1 MDKLK
6 IAEWGEKLKTGGA
19 QMSRMVSEKFKDI
32 LQAPTLESK
41 MVDEATLETLEEP
54 NWGMNMRI
62 CAQINS
68 QEFNAAEIVRAIK
81 RKISGNNKSPVSQRL
96 SLELLEACAMNCE
109 RIFSEVASEGVLD
122 EMVWL
127 VKNGEADSENRSRAF
142 QLIRAWGR
150 SKDLAYLPVFKQTY
164 MSLEGENGLNARNE
178 ENPVAGQSSLE
189 SLMQRPV
196 PVPPPGSYPVPPNQ
210 EQARGDHDGGLLD
223 YNFGN
228 LSIKDKKEQ
237 IEITRNSLELLSS
250 MLNTDGKPNHTED
263 ELTVSLME
271 KCKQSQPLIQMIIE
285 STTDDESVLFE
296 ALHLNDEL
304 QRVLS
309 IYDETKKKALS
320 VVDQESS
327 GSKDAGGPKPTEE
340 HLVKQKDEHPE
351 SPGSSNKTG
360 KEDKQRLFCYKPNS
374 KISPFF
380 SSTAPL
386 NTTVLRVSDEPNRR
400 AILLSPLTL
409 YPRLAVRSH
418 LALPN
423 WFTLKMDD
431 SLYDEF
437 GNYIGPEIESDRE
450 SDDEIEDEE
459 FQDKQPEEDG
469 SDGERGPG
477 GSNGWITTIN
487 DVEMDNQIVL
497 PEDKKYYPT
506 AEEVYGED
514 VETLVMDEDEQ
525 PLEMPIIKPV
535 RDVRFEVGV
544 KDSTTYVSTQFL
556 VGLMSNPALMRN
568 VALVGHIQHG
578 KTVFMDMLVEQTHHM
593 STFNAK
599 NEKHMKY
606 TDTRVDEQERN
617 ISIKAVPMSLV
628 LEDSRSKSYL
638 CNVIDTP
645 GHVNFSDE
653 MTASLRL
660 SDGAVLIVDAA
671 EGVMVN
677 TERAIRHAIQD
688 HLPIVVVINKVDR
701 LITELKLPPRDAYY
715 KLRHTIEVINNH
727 ISAASTTAGNL
738 PLIDPAAGNV
748 CFASGTAGW
757 SFTLQSFAKLYSKLH
772 GVDMDVDKF
781 ASKLWGD
788 VYYHPD
794 TRAFKRSPPVGG
806 GERAFVQFILE
817 PLYKIYSQV
826 IGEHK
831 KSVETTLAELGV
843 TLSNSAYKLNVR
855 PLLRLA
861 CSSVFGSSSGFTDM
875 LVKHIPSP
883 KEAAARKVDHAY
895 TGPKDS
901 AIYEAMVECDPSGPL
916 MVNVTKLYPKS
927 DTSVFDV
934 FGRVYSGTLQTGQS
948 VRVLGEGYSPEDEED
963 MTIKEVT
970 KLWIYQARYRIPVSS
985 APPGSWVLIEGV
997 DASIM
1002 KTATLCNE
1010 NYDEDVFIFRALQF
1024 NTLPVVKTA
1033 TEPLNPSELPKM
1045 VEGLRKISKSYPLA
1059 ITKVEESGEH
1069 TILGTGELYLDSI
1082 MKDLRELYSEV
1093 EVKVADPVV
1102 SFCET
1107 VVESSSMKCFAETP
1121 NKKNKITMIAEPLD
1135 RGLAEDIENGV
1146 VSIDWNRKQLGD
1158 FFKTKYDWDLLAARS
1173 IWAFGPDKQG
1183 PNILLDDT
1191 LPTEVDKNLMMA
1203 VKDSI
1208 VQGFQWGARE
1218 GPLCDE
1224 PIRNVKF
1231 KIVDSWIAPEPLH
1244 RGSGQMIPTARRV
1257 AYSSFLMATP
1267 RLMEPVY
1274 YVEIQTPIDCVT
1286 AIYTVLSRR
1295 RGHVTSDVPQ
1305 PGTPAYIVKAFLPV
1319 IESFGFETDLRYH
1332 TQGQAFCV
1340 SVFDHWAIVPG
1351 DPLDKSILLRPLEP
1365 APIQHLAREFMV
1377 KTRRRKGMSEDVSGN
1392 KFFDEAMMVE
1402 LAQQTGDMHL
1412 QMM

>member
-1 MDKLK
+1 MD
-6 IAEWGEKLKTGGA
+6 G
-19 QMSRMVSEKFKDI
+19 
-32 LQAPTLESK
+32 
-41 MVDEATLETLEEP
+41 
-54 NWGMNMRI
+54 
-62 CAQINS
+62 
-68 QEFNAAEIVRAIK
+68 
-81 RKISGNNKSPVSQRL
+81 
-96 SLELLEACAMNCE
+96 
-109 RIFSEVASEGVLD
+109 
-122 EMVWL
+122 
-127 VKNGEADSENRSRAF
+127 
-142 QLIRAWGR
+142 
-150 SKDLAYLPVFKQTY
+150 
-164 MSLEGENGLNARNE
+164 
-178 ENPVAGQSSLE
+178 
-189 SLMQRPV
+189 
-196 PVPPPGSYPVPPNQ
+196 
-210 EQARGDHDGGLLD
+210 
-223 YNFGN
+223 
-228 LSIKDKKEQ
+228 
-237 IEITRNSLELLSS
+237 
-250 MLNTDGKPNHTED
+250 
-263 ELTVSLME
+263 
-271 KCKQSQPLIQMIIE
+271 
-285 STTDDESVLFE
+285 
-296 ALHLNDEL
+296 
-304 QRVLS
+304 
-309 IYDETKKKALS
+309 
-320 VVDQESS
+320 
-327 GSKDAGGPKPTEE
+327 
-340 HLVKQKDEHPE
+340 
-351 SPGSSNKTG
+351 
-360 KEDKQRLFCYKPNS
+360 
-374 KISPFF
+374 
-380 SSTAPL
+380 
-386 NTTVLRVSDEPNRR
+386 
-400 AILLSPLTL
+400 
-409 YPRLAVRSH
+409 
-418 LALPN
+418 
-423 WFTLKMDD
+423 
-431 SLYDEF
+431 SLYGEC
-437 GNYIGPEIESDRE
+437 GNYIGPEIESDRD
-450 SDDEIEDEE
+450 SDDSVEDEDLQE
-459 FQDKQPEEDG
+459 
-469 SDGERGPG
+469 PG

-487 DVEMDNQIVL
+487 ENQNIVL
-497 PEDKKYYPT
+497 PEDKKYYPI

-525 PLEMPIIKPV
+525 SLEQPIIKPV
-535 RDVRFEVGV
+535 RDIRFEVGV
-544 KDSTTYVSTQFL
+544 IKDQTTTYVSTLFL
-556 VGLMSNPALMRN
+556 IGLMSNPALVRN
-568 VALVGHIQHG
+568 VALVGHLQHG
-578 KTVFMDMLVEQTHHM
+578 KTVFMDMLVEQTHRM
-593 STFNAK
+593 STFNAE
-599 NEKHMKY
+599 NDKHMRY

-638 CNVIDTP
+638 CNIMDTP
-645 GHVNFSDE
+645 GHANFSNE

-660 SDGAVLIVDAA
+660 ADGAVLIVDAA
-671 EGVMVN
+671 QGVMVN
-677 TERAIRHAIQD
+677 TERAILHAIHD
-688 HLPIVVVINKVDR
+688 HLPSVVVINKVDR

-715 KLRHTIEVINNH
+715 KLRYTIEVINNH
-727 ISAASTTAGNL
+727 ISAASTNAGDL

-757 SFTLQSFAKLYSKLH
+757 SFTLQSFARMYAKLH
-772 GVDMDVDKF
+772 GVTLDVDKF
-781 ASKLWGD
+781 ASRLWGD

-794 TRAFKRSPPVGG
+794 TRVFKTSPPVGG

-861 CSSVFGSSSGFTDM
+861 CSSVFGSASGFTDM

-883 KEAAARKVDHAY
+883 REAAARKVDHSY
-895 TGPKDS
+895 TGTKDS
-901 AIYEAMVECDPSGPL
+901 PIYESMVECDPSGPL

-934 FGRVYSGTLQTGQS
+934 FGRVYSGRLQTGQS
-948 VRVLGEGYSPEDEED
+948 VRVLGEGYSAEDEED
-963 MTIKEVT
+963 MSIKEVT

-1002 KTATLCNE
+1002 KTATLCNAS
-1010 NYDEDVFIFRALQF
+1010 YDEDVYIFRALKF

-1082 MKDLRELYSEV
+1082 IKDLRELYSEV
-1093 EVKVADPVV
+1093 QVKVADPVV

-1121 NKKNKITMIAEPLD
+1121 NKKNKLTMIAEPLD

-1146 VSIDWNRKQLGD
+1146 VSIDWNRVQLGD
-1158 FFKTKYDWDLLAARS
+1158 FFRTKYDWDLLAARS

-1183 PNILLDDT
+1183 TNILLDDT
-1191 LPTEVDKNLMMA
+1191 LPTEVDRNLMMG

-1231 KIVDSWIAPEPLH
+1231 KIVDARIAPEPLH
-1244 RGSGQMIPTARRV
+1244 RGSGQMIPTARRGSRCIFSLSYGNSK
-1257 AYSSFLMATP
+1257 ANGTCL
-1267 RLMEPVY
+1267 LCG
-1274 YVEIQTPIDCVT
+1274 DCVT

-1295 RGHVTSDVPQ
+1295 RGYVTSDVPQ

-1332 TQGQAFCV
+1332 TQGQAFCL

-1351 DPLDKSILLRPLEP
+1351 DPLDKAIQLRPLEP

-1402 LAQQTGDMHL
+1402 LAQQTGDLHL
-1412 QMM
+1412 QMI